1 MGIQALVV
9 VLVSLAWGWHSFQCM
24 TSSLLG
30 GFISIAPNA
39 YFARRFFS
47 SGNASDPQKIVR
59 TFYTGELLK
68 LVIMIVLAI
77 IIFTQLPVLVLP
89 FLSGLVAATFGL
101 WFSPLLL
108 SFQRNARVAAS

>member
-9 VLVSLAWGWHSFQCM
+9 VLISLAWGWHSFQCM

-39 YFARRFFS
+39 YFARRFFT
-47 SGNASDPQKIVR
+47 SGNSSDPRKIIR
-59 TFYTGELLK
+59 TFYVGELLK
-68 LVIMIVLAI
+68 LIIIVVLAI
-77 IIFTQLPVLVLP
+77 IIFTQLSVMVLP
-89 FLSGLVAATFGL
+89 FLSGLVAATLGL